1 MKTVGIIA
9 EFNPFHKGHEYL
21 IRTLKKETGSD
32 YAVIVMSGD
41 YTQRGAPAILDKYTR
56 TKMALLGGA
65 DLVLELPIY
74 YSTSSAE
81 FFAGGA
87 ISILNNIG
95 VTNCLGFG
103 SESGDISAIK
113 KVAGVLAD
121 EPEGFPGLLKDN
133 LRSGMNYAAAR
144 AAALNK
150 YLSKESESDTVITS
164 LISNPNDI
172 LATEYVKALILQKS
186 TVTPY
191 AIKRVGAS
199 YDAETLSSDSAGFSS
214 AKAIRAALEGNAPD
228 TDAGVNN
235 QDLLSREDSL
245 RALSNMPEEVCA
257 YIKALHSEGEL
268 KLTTLDD
275 FSELLHY
282 KLILEKNAG
291 YTRYLDVN
299 SDLSDKIAGAINGF
313 TTFSD
318 FVMKLKSKNLTYTRI
333 NRALLHILL
342 GMASDKLDV
351 YSADRSAFTSYAR
364 ILGFNKNASPL
375 LKKIQECS
383 RIPVISTLS
392 DAYKALD
399 EKAYMLLSDTVSA
412 SNIYDLVRG
421 CSPINE
427 YSKAP
432 IILVSDMHKD

>member
-56 TKMALLGGA
+56 TKMALLCGA

-87 ISILNNIG
+87 VSILNNIG
-95 VTNCLGFG
+95 VVDYLGFG
-103 SESGDISAIK
+103 SESGDISSIE
-113 KVAGVLAD
+113 KVAKVLYD
-121 EPEGFPGLLKDN
+121 EPTRFSELIKDN
-133 LRSGMNYAAAR
+133 LKSGMNYAAAR
-144 AAALNK
+144 ANALSAF
-150 YLSKESESDTVITS
+150 LCEGTSSDDSCISASPEATDNITS

-172 LATEYVKALILQKS
+172 LAIEYVKALQIQRS
-186 TVTPY
+186 DIVPY
-191 AIKRVGAS
+191 AIKRVGDS
-199 YDAETLSSDSAGFSS
+199 YNEEVLSADSEVFAS
-214 AKAIRAALEGNAPD
+214 AKAIRNVLESGN
-228 TDAGVNN
+228 N
-235 QDLLSREDSL
+235 
-245 RALSNMPEEVCA
+245 SNAVISQLPENVYKLISDFE
-257 YIKALHSEGEL
+257 KDNELHFTAS
-268 KLTTLDD
+268 DD

-282 KLILEKNAG
+282 KLLSEKNNG
-291 YTRYLDVN
+291 FSQYLDVS
-299 SDLSDKIAGAINGF
+299 SDLSDKIVGTISDY
-313 TTFSD
+313 TSFSD
-318 FVMKLKSKNLTYTRI
+318 FVAKLKSKDLTYTRI
-333 NRALLHILL
+333 SRVLLHILL
-342 GMASDKLDV
+342 GMTTDKLEV

-364 ILGFNKNASPL
+364 ILGFNKSASPL
-375 LKKIQECS
+375 MKKIQECS

-392 DAYKALD
+392 DAYRSLD
-399 EKAYMLLSDTVSA
+399 ETAYMLLSDTISA

-427 YSKAP
+427 YAKVP
-432 IILVSDMHKD
+432 VILTSDMRKD